1 MRYSFGKQDKRI
13 RPMAIQTKGDDPMP
27 KKRIPPSKRIDN
39 EINELRY
46 NLGEEA
52 NSKDFFGKLV
62 KLAMRRIVQEVLEN
76 EVSEFT
82 GRDYYKHGSE
92 KDGHRNGYEP
102 SSLRTAEGRLE
113 IERPQVRGSEVP
125 FESQAWPH
133 LKKNTAQLEHNA
145 IEMYVRGCSTR
156 DIEALLKDE
165 QGRILLSR
173 SGVSRLNEVLW
184 NEYQAFCRQDLSG
197 LDVVYIFVDAVYEPL
212 RMFKS
217 RAEAIIVVWGI
228 LSDGR
233 KALLSIRHGNKES
246 YENCKEIFRDLK
258 KRGMVDPVLGV
269 MDGAP
274 GMIKAFNE
282 VLYKTLRQ
290 RCLFHKKGNILSKV
304 PSSAISDMKA
314 GLNSVYYA
322 PDQKSARRNAKE
334 FCDKYHARYTSAV
347 ECFLDDFDACIQ
359 HLRCPAK
366 HRKHITTTNL
376 VERSFGEE
384 NRRSKVIPRFFT
396 EKSGLKLVYAVL
408 IRVAQGWNKV
418 KITFDE
424 KAHILTLRDELKQD
438 AIKER
443 TVIKTTKKSY
453 ALK

>member
-1 MRYSFGKQDKRI
+1 
-13 RPMAIQTKGDDPMP
+13 MP
-27 KKRIPPSKRIDN
+27 NKRIPPSKRIDN
-39 EINELRY
+39 EINQLRY
-46 NLGEEA
+46 NLGEEVQP
-52 NSKDFFGKLV
+52 KDFLGKLV
-62 KLAMRRIVQEVLEN
+62 KLAMRRIVQEALES
-76 EVSEFT
+76 EVNEFT
-82 GRDYYKHGSE
+82 GRDYYKHADE
-92 KDGHRNGYEP
+92 QRGHRNGYEP
-102 SSLRTAEGRLE
+102 STLRTAEGRLD
-113 IERPQVRGSEVP
+113 IQRPQVRGAETP
-125 FESQAWPH
+125 FESQVWPH

-145 IEMYVRGCSTR
+145 VEMYVRGCSTR
-156 DIEALLKDE
+156 DIEDLLKDD

-184 NEYQAFCRQDLSG
+184 SEYQAFCCQDLSN
-197 LDVVYIFVDAVYEPL
+197 LDVVYIFTDAVYEPL

-282 VLYKTLRQ
+282 VLHKTLRQ

-304 PSSAISDMKA
+304 PSMAVSEMKID
-314 GLNSVYYA
+314 LNAVYYA
-322 PDQKSARRNAKE
+322 PDQKAALRNAKE
-334 FCDKYHARYTSAV
+334 FCDKYHARYTSAT
-347 ECFLDDFDACIQ
+347 ECFMDDLEACIQ

-408 IRVAQGWNKV
+408 IRVAQRWNKV

-424 KAHILTLRDELKQD
+424 KAQILALRDELKHD

-443 TVIKTTKKSY
+443 TIIKTTKKSY

>member
-1 MRYSFGKQDKRI
+1 
-13 RPMAIQTKGDDPMP
+13 MP
-27 KKRIPPSKRIDN
+27 KKRIPPTQRIDN

-46 NLGEEA
+46 NLGEDVQP
-52 NSKDFFGKLV
+52 KDFLGKLV
-62 KLAMRRIVQEVLEN
+62 KLAMRRIVQEILEI
-76 EVSEFT
+76 EVNDFT
-82 GRDYYKHGSE
+82 GRDYYKHAPE
-92 KDGHRNGYEP
+92 QRGHRNGYEP
-102 SSLRTAEGRLE
+102 STLRTAEGRLD
-113 IERPQVRGSEVP
+113 ILRPQVRGGETS

-156 DIEALLKDE
+156 DIEDLLKDE

-173 SGVSRLNEVLW
+173 SGVSRLNETLW
-184 NEYQAFCRQDLSG
+184 TEYQAFCRRNLSD
-197 LDVVYIFVDAVYEPL
+197 LDVVYIFIDAVYEPL

-217 RAEAIIVVWGI
+217 RAEAILVVWAI

-233 KALLSIRHGNKES
+233 KVLLTIRHGNKES

-282 VLYKTLRQ
+282 VFHKTLRQ

-304 PSSAISDMKA
+304 PSEAISAMKID
-314 GLNSVYYA
+314 LNAVYYA
-322 PDQKSARRNAKE
+322 PDQKTARRNAGE
-334 FCDKYHARYTSAV
+334 FCDKYGAIYLSAV
-347 ECFLDDFDACIQ
+347 ECFQDDFEACIQ

-408 IRVAQGWNKV
+408 IRVERRWNKI

-424 KAHILTLRDELKQD
+424 KAQILALRDELGHK
-438 AIKER
+438 AIKEQ
-443 TVIKTTKKSY
+443 TINTTRKSH
-453 ALK
+453 ALR